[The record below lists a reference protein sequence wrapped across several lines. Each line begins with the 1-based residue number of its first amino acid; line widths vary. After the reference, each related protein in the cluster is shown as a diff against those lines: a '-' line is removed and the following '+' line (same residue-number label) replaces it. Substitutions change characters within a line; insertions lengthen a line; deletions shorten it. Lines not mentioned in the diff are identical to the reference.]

1 VKNTALAVPMF
12 VVLACGPSPAPV
24 MQPQVSA
31 TVAPSATVPALPPI
45 AFTMDRAEF
54 NRGAVLRALPLFWK
68 ADANNNKTL
77 DADELGVYWGL
88 VPKAQLRDYVQE
100 GKFTPAFEQ
109 AYRAIQSNKTVPADA
124 TPAEQARLIAVEKE
138 LSQGAVT
145 LVGTDVHAAPAVDKQ
160 VVALVVEAATLVE
173 RLYQTQMGILDV
185 RRHTDPA
192 SVSAFFRNQSP
203 KCAAAMTQNDPNC
216 RVSVEPLT
224 YKPSGLYPQEMLRE
238 PKFCEALSKLAD
250 KALMDPFTV
259 VRGNPPK
266 AVPYTVEYKAEML
279 AVSQLLGKAAALLDG
294 TAGEVAFKNYLTAA
308 ARAFQDNNWFAADE
322 AWAQMGVSNSKYY
335 LRIGPDEV
343 YSEPCSTK
351 ALFHVS
357 FGLINQG
364 SIKWQAKLDPLKTE
378 MERAIAEQSGPPY
391 QARKVTFKL
400 PDFVDIAL
408 NAGDSRPPIGAT
420 IGQSLPNFG
429 PVANEGR
436 GRTVAMTNFYQD
448 PDSLA
453 SAKRTAESLFCASTM
468 QEFTLDPEPQLM
480 STVLHEAAHN
490 LGPAH
495 QYKVGGKTDREVF
508 GGPLAST
515 FEELKAQTAAM
526 FYAEWLTDRREL
538 ERGFTNKAHVRDVF
552 WQFGHISRGMYDED
566 RHPKNY
572 SQLAAIQFG
581 WFIKQKAMRWSPTE
595 NAANGTDKG
604 CYAIDL
610 TKVGA
615 AVKSL
620 MKVVGGIKGRGDKK
634 SAEALITEFVDVS
647 GEKKEHLERIRDR
660 VLRSP
665 KQSFVYSIRFE

>member
-1 VKNTALAVPMF
+1 VKKTAIAL

-24 MQPQVSA
+24 TPPLATV
-31 TVAPSATVPALPPI
+31 TVAPTSTVAALPPI
-45 AFTMDRAEF
+45 AFTMERAEF

-68 ADANNNKTL
+68 ADMNNNKTL

-88 VPKAQLRDYVQE
+88 VPKAQLGDYVQG

-109 AYRAIQSNKTVPADA
+109 AYRAIQSNKTVPSDA
-124 TPAEQARLIAVEKE
+124 TPAEQARLLAVEKE

-145 LVGTDVHAAPAVDKQ
+145 VVSTDLHAASASEKQ
-160 VVALVVEAATLVE
+160 VVALIVEAASLVE
-173 RLYQTQMGILDV
+173 RLFGTQMGILDLK
-185 RRHTDPA
+185 RHTDPA
-192 SVSAFFRNQSP
+192 STSLFFRNQSP

-224 YKPSGLYPQEMLRE
+224 YKPSGLYPQEMVRE
-238 PKFCEALSKLAD
+238 AKFCEGLSKLTD
-250 KALMDPFTV
+250 KAIMDPFTV

-266 AVPYTVEYKAEML
+266 AVPYVVEYKAEML
-279 AVSQLLGKAAALLDG
+279 AVSQLLAKAATLLEG
-294 TAGEVAFKNYLTAA
+294 TSEVAFKSYLTAA

-322 AWAQMGVSNSKYY
+322 AWAQMGVSNSRYY

-378 MERAIAEQSGPPY
+378 MERAIAAEAGAPY

-453 SAKRTAESLFCASTM
+453 SSKRTAESLFCASTM
-468 QEFTLDPEPQLM
+468 QDFTLDPEPQLM

-495 QYKVGGKTDREVF
+495 QYKVAGKTDREVF

-526 FYAEWLTDRREL
+526 FYAEWLTDRKEL
-538 ERGFTNKAHVRDVF
+538 ERAFTNKAHVRDVF
-552 WQFGHISRGMYDED
+552 WEFGHISRGMYDED
-566 RHPKNY
+566 HHPKNY

-581 WFIKQKAMRWSPTE
+581 WFMKQKAMSWKATE

-610 TKVGA
+610 TKLGS
-615 AVKSL
+615 AVRSL
-620 MKVVGGIKGRGDKK
+620 MKVVAGIKGRGDKK
-634 SAEALITEFVDVS
+634 GAEALITEYVDVT
-647 GEKKEHLERIRDR
+647 GEKKEHLDRIRER

-665 KQSFVYSIRFE
+665 KQSFVYSIRFD